1 MDSLKDICEEML
13 LKDLDQET
21 VLFYLGVAEQ
31 FSVRRLKVSATEL
44 SELLTSKMGWWMN

>member
-13 LKDLDQET
+13 LKDVDHDN

-31 FSVRRLKVSATEL
+31 FSVRQLKVSATEL
-44 SELLTSKMGWWMN
+44 RELPTSKIGRWMD